1 MIFKWKLGVLR
12 VLTVSVKVLDSISYF
27 LVSTCIV
34 SYNKL
39 IIIIIIII
47 MIIIITI
54 IIIIIYYNKFTMCR
68 LPQNIQS
75 CKHVLI

>member
-1 MIFKWKLGVLR
+1 MFLGVLR

-39 IIIIIIII
+39 IIIIIII
-47 MIIIITI
+47 MIIIIT